1 MSFVLLRPSSSSLP
15 SRLTFLLFFLL
26 VNLYYLVKSAS
37 NSFINDKCMT
47 CKFLSKTFLEGLE
60 KTEKLHFGGGNTDW
74 EERNLGRFKTSETRF
89 VEILDYVCK
98 KDSSAE
104 IGFSGIKDLQF
115 KCHSL
120 LEAHEELLGQ
130 WFFEHQDNGPTLGKY
145 LCIENLK
152 LCCDEGYFG
161 ADCSPCPGM
170 KLSGK
175 PCFGNGQ
182 CQGNGTRNG
191 NGTCSCHAGYVGKMC
206 SNCDSSYFAVSQNS
220 SYIECEVVALVR
232 AQKIVGLAELGIKWI
247 LKSAVMISTNVQR
260 KENVTNPMKNVSTL
274 LVLSNANASTGLNDW
289 TPANVPWMSKVK
301 LMKLGAL
308 TMMIL
313 LILVVLRQNLQRK
326 RRRTKSS
333 KLTKRT
339 VNTMSCDVCLW
350 VDLS

>member
-1 MSFVLLRPSSSSLP
+1 
-15 SRLTFLLFFLL
+15 
-26 VNLYYLVKSAS
+26 
-37 NSFINDKCMT
+37 
-47 CKFLSKTFLEGLE
+47 GLE

-98 KDSSAE
+98 RDSSAE

-130 WFFEHQDNGPTLGKY
+130 WFFEHQENGPTLGKY

-161 ADCSPCPGM
+161 SDCSPCPGM

-182 CQGNGTRNG
+182 CQN
-191 NGTCSCHAGYVGKMC
+191 
-206 SNCDSSYFAVSQNS
+206 VSTDVLV
-220 SYIECEVVALVR
+220 VVAVR

-247 LKSAVMISTNVQR
+247 PKSAVMISTNVQR
-260 KENVTNPMKNVSTL
+260 KGNVTSPMKNVSTL
-274 LVLSNANASTGLNDW
+274 LVPSSANVSMGLNDW
-289 TPANVPWMSKVK
+289 TPANVPSMSK
-301 LMKLGAL
+301 
-308 TMMIL
+308 
-313 LILVVLRQNLQRK
+313 
-326 RRRTKSS
+326 
-333 KLTKRT
+333 
-339 VNTMSCDVCLW
+339 
-350 VDLS
+350 